1 MNQAVSSCGGGG
13 SDTTLGNAHVVE
25 DYLARTT
32 TMYRI
37 IAVGG
42 TCSLNQLVRPSSGAG
57 GNW

>member
-1 MNQAVSSCGGGG
+1 MYELRLRCHGIGRHAGQRSLA
-13 SDTTLGNAHVVE
+13 E

-42 TCSLNQLVRPSSGAG
+42 TCSLNQLVL
-57 GNW
+57 